1 MESINLKIAN
11 SERFDEILEEN
22 RRDGLPE
29 CGDLEIVTK
38 ERATIN
44 GRSGVVLTWTVS
56 DTGSRCRVQ
65 CVTTVNA
72 LATALGPLQ
81 AIQLREEADAEARRS
96 QN

>member
-1 MESINLKIAN
+1 MESIDLKIAN
-11 SERFDEILEEN
+11 SERFDEILEES

-29 CGDLEIVTK
+29 CADLEIVTK
-38 ERATIN
+38 ELATTG
-44 GRSGVVLTWTVS
+44 GRSAVVLTWTVE
-56 DTGSRCRVQ
+56 DAGSLCRVQ